1 MFDPVTYAN
10 RYAPSTDYG
19 GGELGALNLDYA
31 ALKSLAG
38 FCDLISDPNFAAGEW
53 ICPEGA
59 NDDVIQLP
67 DVQFTTVPQLFIA
80 AAYNNNWLNMDF
92 DWWDWVTSAEVARLF
107 NDPHS
112 LTTAGPSELSKI
124 LTVCIRRDK
133 FTEGALLDDF
143 KNGLILRIAQR
154 SAAIIEQLDTATPP
168 SKKLSSQQAGALGEL
183 LALAKLNSLGL
194 AAYMS
199 PEGAPGHDLIAIIDG
214 KAKSVEVKTRQFFL
228 KPSEITRWPVNLET
242 KGDADFFLFVELD
255 LKTISPAFYLLTNQQ
270 ARATNKSAGAGQGNC
285 YPAQVRLCAKRNDFS
300 ALLGT

>member
-1 MFDPVTYAN
+1 MEYI
-10 RYAPSTDYG
+10 
-19 GGELGALNLDYA
+19 ALE
-31 ALKSLAG
+31 SLAG
-38 FCDLISDPNFAAGEW
+38 FCNRISDPNFAAGEW
-53 ICPEGA
+53 ISPEGD
-59 NDDVIQLP
+59 NDEVIAMP
-67 DVQFTTVPQLFIA
+67 YVQFTTAARDFIA
-80 AAYNNNWLNMDF
+80 AADASKWLNPDF
-92 DWWDWVTSAEVARLF
+92 DWSEWVTSDEAARLF
-107 NDPHS
+107 NDPHT
-112 LTTAGPSELSKI
+112 LTTAEPSELSKI

-143 KNGLILRIAQR
+143 KNGLILRIVQR
-154 SAAIIEQLDTATPP
+154 AAAIIEKTDTATPP

-183 LALAKLNSLGL
+183 LALAKLNSLGV

-214 KAKSVEVKTRQFFL
+214 KAKSIEVKTRQFFL